1 MSDAPISCSIS
12 AEGILFSCPVHIVLG
27 SDNGKV
33 MFSGTLDSEKR
44 TLLQVLKS
52 SNVSLSENAQ
62 EVINA
67 ILPDCCPDRLNLL
80 YHKDSLVLSIK
91 NQDICFKL
99 AKTQDNTAVLFMIQ
113 KSDIETADT
122 KTSLM
127 SNIKVLLTEMADFF
141 GISQLMIYAQTGQ
154 KTMLPFMT
162 KNIVPIENIPVRFQE
177 STLLIYSDVSFEG
190 DSIFCTGI
198 RSLFGLESAA
208 FCLAMK
214 SDILS
219 AVINLPRID
228 TKYIKSRD
236 LYIEVE
242 AGKQLGFQIK
252 GSFVFP
258 YLNGMEFCLDC
269 GVSQAQFKIEAL
281 AHTEKPIELFGP
293 FAIGDTCLGIKAG
306 ASIELSLY
314 TTLYIR
320 RLSFFGA
327 VILKE
332 MAGAFY
338 PALISASMS
347 DISLSILADNLLGE
361 HITGIEALDLIKIQ
375 GLFFE
380 EMPRFSKEQIEEKDK
395 SSITN
400 QFNENVVSEFLRLDE
415 NQMQITLYD
424 GGADLADLKRM
435 RHYHISPDGKTEL
448 CAQFYYAAE
457 NTSIGNYKIEQGF
470 FVCGVI
476 EIMGKRFEAL
486 FSMRESEGILAYGK
500 IPTIDLGFL
509 KIDESEYN
517 KKEKLPISKDS
528 LLSQFLNNDKEG
540 MVFYLSAGKDEVS
553 FYFDGSIEILRLHR
567 TDARI
572 LYMNRKISVDIH
584 TCMYGMLNTS
594 LHILVDYEDFLSGN
608 FEFSFLIDTAGL
620 TEKLNTVSDRIDRA
634 VMKLRDKIS
643 NAKSEV
649 DRAQRYVNELY
660 SQIDVLDAKIAQC
673 NREIANA
680 GWWKKVFVAISK
692 GAEIGVYEIA
702 KAGIY
707 VSIGLATTALEVA
720 KGILTMAGS
729 VSETLLNAANAV
741 IKGAMSL
748 FYINYIRLDAKAS
761 LKEQYFNAELDFIIL
776 GKNYKIQKQIGK
788 KLLESDAAEAIAGT
802 INEEIADDI
811 GHIEDGTFRSA
822 WRRYSYK
829 SYTTEQNRRKLSDA
843 RTQLSSSMA
852 MIESMQNIYA
862 DNMGVTLEEYNSLNL
877 SLRYAMNDVES
888 ILQAG
893 VQSGNVAELGT
904 AMGGLKR
911 SVAYQE
917 KKGVFRENQLSD
929 MKKLIAQYDTAR
941 TLYNDMLGSIKC
953 VQGYQKKLDRHNAKM
968 TEKSVGIKS
977 NPGTEQMKEVLIQVE
992 NSMYDTFPVRM
1003 GGTDYINL
1011 SREHMIQQYFMEA
1024 EEKLDV
1030 KPDKNI
1036 VEMRSRSRKGN
1047 YHNRIG

>member
-1 MSDAPISCSIS
+1 MNDTGISCSIS
-12 AEGILFSCPVHIVLG
+12 AEGILFSCPVYIVLG

-33 MFSGTLDSEKR
+33 MFSGTLDSEER
-44 TLLQVLKS
+44 TLLQVLKG

-62 EVINA
+62 KVINA
-67 ILPDCCPDRLNLL
+67 ILPDCCPGRLNLL
-80 YHKDSLVLSIK
+80 YHNDSLVLSIK
-91 NQDICFKL
+91 NQDICFEL

-122 KTSLM
+122 GTALM
-127 SNIKVLLTEMADFF
+127 SNIKVLLTKMADFF
-141 GISQLMIYAQTGQ
+141 GICQLAVYAQTGQ
-154 KTMLPFMT
+154 KTMLPFMA
-162 KNIVPIENIPVRFQE
+162 KNIIPIKNIPVRFQE
-177 STLLIYSDVSFEG
+177 SAILIYSDVSFEG

-214 SDILS
+214 SDTLS
-219 AVINLPRID
+219 AVINLPQID
-228 TKYIKSRD
+228 TRYIKSRD

-242 AGKQLGFQIK
+242 AGKQLGFQVK

-332 MAGAFY
+332 TAGAFY

-361 HITGIEALDLIKIQ
+361 HITGIEALDFIKIQ

-380 EMPRFSKEQIEEKDK
+380 EMPRFSKEQIEQKDK
-395 SSITN
+395 NSITN
-400 QFNENVVSEFLRLDE
+400 QFNENVASEFLRLDE
-415 NQMQITLYD
+415 NQIQITLYD

-476 EIMGKRFEAL
+476 DIMGSRFEAL
-486 FSMRESEGILAYGK
+486 FSMRESEGVLAYGK
-500 IPTIDLGFL
+500 IPSIDLGFL

-517 KKEKLPISKDS
+517 KKEKLPIPKDS

-788 KLLESDAAEAIAGT
+788 KLLESDATEAIAGT

-953 VQGYQKKLDRHNAKM
+953 VQGYQKKLDRHNTKM

-977 NPGTEQMKEVLIQVE
+977 NPGTDQMKEVLIQVE

-1011 SREHMIQQYFMEA
+1011 SRERMIQQCFMEA